1 MALNVHLMR
10 YLWEVRGELPGSR
23 KQRKQI
29 LSRVESSVRDFVTEH
44 PGADYAA
51 IVSHFG
57 TPTQIAESNI
67 EEMDASELLGSL
79 QVRRK
84 VVAIVLA
91 TATLLV
97 LMRFAFRLSAYVEFY
112 KDMNRYAVVEIIEI
126 DQTETDKGVDTH
138 EER

>member
-29 LSRVESSVRDFVTEH
+29 LSRVESSARDFVTEH

-67 EEMDASELLGSL
+67 EEMNASELLEDL
-79 QVRRK
+79 HVRRK
-84 VVAIVLA
+84 IVVIVLA
-91 TATLLV
+91 AATLLV
-97 LMRFAFRLSAYVEFY
+97 MVRFGFRLAAYLEYY
-112 KDMNRYAVVEIIEI
+112 KKVNGYAVVEIIEI
-126 DQTETDKGVDTH
+126 DKTETDKGVETH

>member
-10 YLWEVRGELPGSR
+10 YLWEVRGGLPGSR

-29 LSRVESSVRDFVTEH
+29 LSRVGSSVRDFVTEH

-84 VVAIVLA
+84 IVVIVLA
-91 TATLLV
+91 AATLLV
-97 LMRFAFRLSAYVEFY
+97 LMRFAFRLAAYVEFY
-112 KDMNRYAVVEIIEI
+112 KDMNGYAVVEIIEI
-126 DQTETDKGVDTH
+126 DKTETDKGVDSH

>member
-1 MALNVHLMR
+1 MVWNVHLLR
-10 YLWEVRGELPGSR
+10 YLWEVREELPGSR

-29 LSRVESSVRDFVTEH
+29 LSRVESSVLDFVTEH

-79 QVRRK
+79 QIQRK

-91 TATLLV
+91 AATLLV
-97 LMRFAFRLSAYVEFY
+97 LMRFAFRLAAYMEFY
-112 KDMNRYAVVEIIEI
+112 KDMNGYAVVEVIEI
-126 DQTETDKGVDTH
+126 DKTETDKGVDTR

>member
-1 MALNVHLMR
+1 MVLNVHLLR
-10 YLWEVRGELPGSR
+10 YLWEVREELPGSR

-29 LSRVESSVRDFVTEH
+29 LSRVESSVRDFVAEH

-57 TPTQIAESNI
+57 MPTQIAESNI

-79 QVRRK
+79 QIQRK

-91 TATLLV
+91 AATLLV
-97 LMRFAFRLSAYVEFY
+97 LMRFAFRLAAYMEF
-112 KDMNRYAVVEIIEI
+112 
-126 DQTETDKGVDTH
+126 
-138 EER
+138 

>member
-1 MALNVHLMR
+1 MR
-10 YLWEVRGELPGSR
+10 YLWEVCEELPGSR

-51 IVSHFG
+51 VVSHFG

-79 QVRRK
+79 RVRRK
-84 VVAIVLA
+84 VIIIVLA
-91 TATLLV
+91 AAT
-97 LMRFAFRLSAYVEFY
+97 
-112 KDMNRYAVVEIIEI
+112 
-126 DQTETDKGVDTH
+126 
-138 EER
+138 